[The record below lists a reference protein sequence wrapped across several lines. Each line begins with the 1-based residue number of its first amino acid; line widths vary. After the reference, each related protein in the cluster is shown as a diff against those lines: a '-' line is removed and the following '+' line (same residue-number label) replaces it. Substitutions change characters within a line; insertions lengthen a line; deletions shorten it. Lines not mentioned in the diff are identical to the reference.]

1 MGVGSRAGVSL
12 RRTIIERHLHAP
24 DFREAGEVVPTP
36 DLQRVARLVIL
47 AGVIAAAAYL
57 YFLLSPEHRGTT
69 WVWALTVVAEGLT
82 IFQALTVWWTVL
94 AHGGHRDP
102 ADVVAWRERM
112 LAGVDVPSVDVF
124 VTAAGEPLEIV
135 SSTVLAAR
143 DMRLPHQTWVL
154 DDGGSDELRVFC
166 EEAGVGY
173 LRREDRSN
181 AKAGNVNTA
190 LAETTGEFV
199 AIFDAD
205 HVPTSDFL
213 VEALPHLVDRRVAFA
228 QSPQWY
234 GNRDRLVSV
243 GASESQRI
251 FYELICPGKNHFNAV
266 FCVGT
271 NVVFRRSALAEVGG
285 LYAESLSED
294 IWTSLLL
301 HRRGWRSIF
310 VPKVLARGL
319 APDTLRGYLKQQFRW
334 ARGGFELLFTGRL
347 LRGAGLRLDQ
357 RLQYLFTSTHYLL
370 AFATLIFQLLP
381 AAYLLLGDAPVH
393 AGLTTWIAFYLPFAL
408 LLLLV
413 TYLQAGGFKIAAI
426 VASLGAAPVHVQAFL
441 SVALRRSSSWNVTNA
456 RGAVQSIELVLPQF
470 ALLVVNLLAIGVGLA
485 VLTPENRTGTFLAIF
500 WAALQAFVLARMVAE
515 AFLDAARQRRE
526 LGQPTGPPKQRS
538 RRSEAELA
546 RGA

>member
-1 MGVGSRAGVSL
+1 MSDRL
-12 RRTIIERHLHAP
+12 LHAP
-24 DFREAGEVVPTP
+24 DPAAGAGEPEPTP

-47 AGVIAAAAYL
+47 AGIAAAGFYL
-57 YFLLSPEHRGTT
+57 WFLLSPANRGTP

-82 IFQALTVWWTVL
+82 VFQALTVWWTVL
-94 AHGGHRDP
+94 AHTGHRDP
-102 ADVVAWRERM
+102 ADVVAWRERL
-112 LAGVDVPSVDVF
+112 LAGEDPPGIDVF
-124 VTAAGEPLEIV
+124 VTVAGEPLEIV
-135 SSTVLAAR
+135 ARTVLAAR
-143 DMRLPHQTWVL
+143 DMRLPHETWVL
-154 DDGGSDELRVFC
+154 DDGRSDALRAFC

-173 LRREDRSN
+173 LRRPDRRH
-181 AKAGNVNTA
+181 AKAGNVNAA
-190 LAETTGEFV
+190 LQRTGGEFV

-205 HVPTSDFL
+205 HVPTGDFL

-234 GNRDRLVSV
+234 GNRDRLVPI

-251 FYELICPGKNHFNAV
+251 FYELICPGKNHFNAA

-271 NVVFRRSALAEVGG
+271 NVVFRRQALAEVGG
-285 LYAESLSED
+285 LYTDSLSED

-301 HRRGWRSIF
+301 HRRGWRSVF

-334 ARGGFELLFTGRL
+334 ARGGFELLLGGRL

-370 AFATLIFQLLP
+370 AFATIIFQLLP

-393 AGLTTWIAFYLPFAL
+393 AGLTTWLAFYLPFAVL
-408 LLLLV
+408 LLAV
-413 TYLQAGGFKIAAI
+413 TYLQAGGFKPAAI

-441 SVALRRSSSWNVTNA
+441 SVLFRRSSSWNVTNA

-470 ALLVVNLLAIGVGLA
+470 ALLVVNVLAIGVGLA
-485 VLTPENRTGTFLAIF
+485 ALTPTDRTGTFLAVA
-500 WAALQAFVLARMVAE
+500 WATLQALVLARVVTE
-515 AFLDAARQRRE
+515 AFVDAARQRRE
-526 LGQPTGPPKQRS
+526 SAGPPLAA
-538 RRSEAELA
+538 RRVRRPPLSELA
-546 RGA
+546 EGSPR

>member
-1 MGVGSRAGVSL
+1 MG
-12 RRTIIERHLHAP
+12 
-24 DFREAGEVVPTP
+24 EAEPTP

-47 AGVIAAAAYL
+47 AGVVAAGAYL
-57 YFLLSPEHRGTT
+57 YFLLSPSHRGTP
-69 WVWALTVVAEGLT
+69 WVWALAAVAEGLT
-82 IFQALTVWWTVL
+82 IFQALTVWWTVI

-102 ADVVAWRERM
+102 ADVVAWRERL
-112 LAGVDVPSVDVF
+112 LAGIDVPPVDVF
-124 VTAAGEPLEIV
+124 VTVAGEPLEIV
-135 SSTVLAAR
+135 SRTVLAAR
-143 DMRLPHQTWVL
+143 DMRLPHETWVL
-154 DDGGSDELRVFC
+154 DDGRSDELRAFC
-166 EEAGVGY
+166 ERTGVGY
-173 LRREDRSN
+173 LRRPDRRH
-181 AKAGNVNTA
+181 AKAGNVNAA
-190 LAETTGEFV
+190 LARTSGEFV

-234 GNRDRLVSV
+234 GNRDHLVPI

-271 NVVFRRSALAEVGG
+271 NVVFRRAALAEVGG

-301 HRRGWRSIF
+301 HRHGWRSVF

-347 LRGAGLRLDQ
+347 LRGGGLRLDQ

-381 AAYLLLGDAPVH
+381 AAFLLLGDAPVR
-393 AGLTTWIAFYLPFAL
+393 AGFTTWLAFYLPFSL
-408 LLLLV
+408 LLLVV

-441 SVALRRSSSWNVTNA
+441 SVVLRRSSTWNVTNA
-456 RGAVQSIELVLPQF
+456 RGSVQSIELVLPQF
-470 ALLVVNLLAIGVGLA
+470 ALLVVNLLAIGVGVA
-485 VLTPENRTGTFLAIF
+485 ALTPENRTGTFLAIF
-500 WAALQAFVLARMVAE
+500 WAALQALVLARVVAE

-526 LGQPTGPPKQRS
+526 LVRPPRQRG
-538 RRSEAELA
+538 RRSEAEFA